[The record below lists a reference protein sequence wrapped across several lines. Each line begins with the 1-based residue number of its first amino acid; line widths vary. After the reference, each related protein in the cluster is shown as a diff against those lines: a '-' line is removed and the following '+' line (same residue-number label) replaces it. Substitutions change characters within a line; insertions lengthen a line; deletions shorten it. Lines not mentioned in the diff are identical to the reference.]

1 MNDMHA
7 TAGPGAEE
15 EIARLREEN
24 AHLRDWQA
32 RSVRYVRDKVDQLL
46 GVVGTCPLRPEEL
59 DDEMLLSL
67 DPVGIVSAT
76 FVRIL
81 ENLRETNEELVLARD
96 EIDAIFQAVGNG
108 IMVLDSR
115 GRVLSYNAKLRELF
129 LPDGVE
135 LVGRCCAGLICTPE
149 ARRETC
155 VFDQVMHSGAA
166 ASCRNWQTGGRYFD
180 VVASPIK
187 NRKGEIE
194 QVVLVYNDIT
204 ERIRSEQALADA
216 KARLATIFEAVPA
229 GIVLIDA
236 KSHRIVDANQHALQM
251 LELPR
256 EKVFG
261 AECFSYICAK
271 DHAGC
276 PITDGGKSIDS
287 TECTLE
293 RANGSSVP
301 ILKTVAPVMLGDRL
315 YLLESFLDIADRKDA
330 ENAVRRA
337 LAEAQ
342 DARGKMD
349 GILQSVAD
357 PLIVT
362 DSEQR
367 IILMNRAAEELLGIC
382 LYDSRGLA
390 LDQVISDAR
399 LLEALRGDLTEEFR
413 VDVALPATGGGEMI
427 YQGSTSP
434 QLTADGLLSGMITV
448 LRNVTRERE
457 IERMKSEFV
466 STAAH
471 ELQTPLAAII
481 GFSELLMNQREDLTP
496 ELEQQSLGYIYDK
509 ADLLSKI
516 VDDLLDISR
525 IESGRALE
533 LFVSECE
540 LKPLF
545 EQVVRPYQNGPG
557 PHLFKLHLPRAATRV
572 RVDRR
577 KLEQILDNLLSNAYK
592 YSPEGGMIRMTVQC
606 SDDRLKVSV
615 EDQGI
620 GMTPEQRSRIYDK
633 FYRGDAS
640 NTSIGGTG
648 LGMSITKYFVEA
660 HGGRI
665 WVESER
671 GLGTKVSFELP
682 MQPLPEAEGD

>member
-1 MNDMHA
+1 MNDIHA
-7 TAGPGAEE
+7 TAGTGGEE

-24 AHLRDWQA
+24 ARLRDWQA
-32 RSVRYVRDKVDQLL
+32 RSIRYVRDKVDQLL

-67 DPVGIVSAT
+67 DPIGIVSAT

-81 ENLRETNEELVLARD
+81 ENLRETNAELALARD
-96 EIDAIFQAVGNG
+96 EIDAIFQAAGNG
-108 IMVLDSR
+108 IMVLDSQ
-115 GRVLSYNAKLRELF
+115 GRVLSYNAKLHELF
-129 LPDGVE
+129 LREGGE
-135 LVGRCCAGLICTPE
+135 LVGRCCDGLICTFE
-149 ARRETC
+149 ARQEAC
-155 VFDQVMHSGAA
+155 AFDKVMRSGAA
-166 ASCRNWQTGGRYFD
+166 ASCRKWHLAGRYFD
-180 VVASPIK
+180 VVGSPIK
-187 NRKGEIE
+187 NQNGEIE

-236 KSHRIVDANQHALQM
+236 QSHRIVDANQHALQM
-251 LELPR
+251 LELPQ

-261 AECFSYICAK
+261 SECFSHICAK
-271 DHAGC
+271 GHSGC
-276 PITDGGKSIDS
+276 PITDGGKSIDT
-287 TECTLE
+287 TECLLE
-293 RANGSSVP
+293 KAGGTSVP
-301 ILKTVAPVMLGDRL
+301 ILKTVAPVMLGDRQ
-315 YLLESFLDIADRKDA
+315 YLLESFLDITDRIQA
-330 ENAVRRA
+330 EEAMRQA
-337 LAEAQ
+337 LAQAE

-362 DSEQR
+362 DSDQR
-367 IILMNRAAEELLGIC
+367 IILMNRTAEELLGIC
-382 LYDSRGLA
+382 LYDSQGLA
-390 LDQVISDAR
+390 LDQVIFDPR
-399 LLEALRGDLTEEFR
+399 LLEALRGDLTEESR
-413 VDVALPATGGGEMI
+413 VDVALPAAGGGEWI

-434 QLTADGLLSGMITV
+434 LLTADGLLSGMITV
-448 LRNVTRERE
+448 LRNVTQERE

-509 ADLLSKI
+509 ADLLSRI

-525 IESGRALE
+525 IESGRPLE

-540 LKPLF
+540 LNPLI
-545 EQVVRPYQNGPG
+545 EQVIRPYENRPG
-557 PHLFKLHLPRAATRV
+557 PHLFKLHLPKESWWV

-592 YSPEGGMIRMTVQC
+592 YSPEGGLIRMTVQC

-648 LGMSITKYFVEA
+648 LGMSITKHFVEA

-665 WVESER
+665 WVESEP

-682 MQPLPEAEGD
+682 MQPLPEAEYD

>member
-1 MNDMHA
+1 MNDIQA
-7 TAGPGAEE
+7 TAGLGPEE

-24 AHLRDWQA
+24 ACLRDWQT
-32 RSVRYVRDKVDQLL
+32 RSIHYIRDKVDQLL
-46 GVVGTCPLRPEEL
+46 GVVGTCALRPEEL

-67 DPVGIVSAT
+67 DPIGIVSLT
-76 FVRIL
+76 FERIL
-81 ENLRETNEELVLARD
+81 ETLRETNQKLAMARD
-96 EIDAIFQAVGNG
+96 EIDAIFQAAGNG
-108 IMVLDSR
+108 LMVLDSQ

-129 LPDGVE
+129 LSQGVE
-135 LVGRCCAGLICTPE
+135 IVGRFCAGLICTTEVRNE
-149 ARRETC
+149 AC
-155 VFDQVMHSGAA
+155 VFDRVMRSAA
-166 ASCRNWQTGGRYFD
+166 AAGCRNWKLGGRYFD
-180 VVASPIK
+180 VVGSPIK
-187 NRKGEIE
+187 NQQGAIE

-261 AECFSYICAK
+261 SECFNQICTK
-271 DHAGC
+271 DHSGC
-276 PITDGGKSIDS
+276 PITDGGKSIDT

-293 RANGSSVP
+293 QAGGSSVL
-301 ILKTVAPVMLGDRL
+301 ILKTVVPVMLGDRC
-315 YLLESFLDIADRKDA
+315 YLLESFLDITDRKQA
-330 ENAVRRA
+330 EEAMRRA
-337 LAEAQ
+337 LAEAE

-367 IILMNRAAEELLGIC
+367 IVLMNRAAEELLGIC
-382 LYDSRGLA
+382 LYNSQGLA
-390 LDQVISDAR
+390 LDQALSDSR
-399 LLEALRGDLTEEFR
+399 LLEALRGDLTEESR
-413 VDVALPATGGGEMI
+413 VDVALPAAGGGELI

-434 QLTADGLLSGMITV
+434 LLSADGFLSGMITV
-448 LRNVTRERE
+448 LRNMTQERE

-481 GFSELLMNQREDLTP
+481 GFSELLLNQRADLTP
-496 ELEQQSLGYIYDK
+496 ELERQSLGYIYDK

-525 IESGRALE
+525 IESGRPLE
-533 LFVSECE
+533 LFVTECA
-540 LKPLF
+540 LNSLV
-545 EQVVRPYQNGPG
+545 EQVARPYQNRSG
-557 PHLFKLHLPRAATRV
+557 PHLFKLHLPDKVCRV

-592 YSPEGGMIRMTVQC
+592 YSPQGGLIRMTVQC
-606 SDDRLKVSV
+606 SNELLKVAV

-620 GMTPEQRSRIYDK
+620 GMTSEQRIRIFDK

-648 LGMSITKYFVEA
+648 LGMSITKHFVEA

-665 WVESER
+665 WVESEP
-671 GLGTKVSFELP
+671 GMGTKVSFEVP
-682 MQPLPEAEGD
+682 MQPKRETAYD